1 MTTPLD
7 TSTKAV
13 EPFASR
19 LESMEEG
26 REFGFIREEAARA
39 LRALAKERDAWRERE
54 SETQE
59 SLQKI
64 GEEFGVL
71 GGEPRTDGVRRVLTE
86 LRIER
91 DALRKER
98 DEARADYEQSVDSMQ
113 TITERCK
120 FAIEAA
126 DAKRDAALAQ
136 VAELRE
142 ELNEARKHEALSIRR
157 EKTARKFWIRDAKES
172 LAGKPAALRNRVEL
186 CELPPVRG
194 ETCPVDGMPLLV
206 FEEAKREEDDLVA
219 ALAKVAELR
228 TALEFYANPEIYKP
242 HPHGPAFDR
251 RDVSYR
257 ARAALAST
265 EEKK

>member
-7 TSTKAV
+7 TSTEAV
-13 EPFASR
+13 ER
-19 LESMEEG
+19 RCEDLMEWGGQYDYDLTELG
-26 REFGFIREEAARA
+26 KKMLEEAASV
-39 LRALAKERDAWRERE
+39 LRALAKERDELHATCKAGIRAVAAQEALANELEAHFE
-54 SETQE
+54 S
-59 SLQKI
+59 
-64 GEEFGVL
+64 
-71 GGEPRTDGVRRVLTE
+71 
-86 LRIER
+86 
-91 DALRKER
+91 ARKER